1 MIKKMYGVVKYNNYR
16 KEVTFKVI
24 CATDDLEE
32 AKKNAF
38 HYAKLDIPND
48 ENIYKITTIED
59 YYNYVVSLNKTIIQY
74 RIICV
79 SEYKK
84 KYKFEFSETNVYSV
98 IEMPKK
104 TIVEDIDTSLFC
116 DEYNPYDYD
125 SNDEDYEGKEQ
136 CNVL

>member
-1 MIKKMYGVVKYNNYR
+1 MYGVVKYNNYK
-16 KEVTFKVI
+16 KEVTVKVI

-32 AKKNAF
+32 AKKIAF

-48 ENIYKITTIED
+48 ENIYKITSIED
-59 YYNYVVSLNKTIIQY
+59 YSHYVTLLNKTIIQY

-84 KYKFEFSETNVYSV
+84 KYKFEFSETNIYSV

-104 TIVEDIDTSLFC
+104 TIVEDIDTSLLC

-125 SNDEDYEGKEQ
+125 SNDEDYERQEQ